1 MPFFLS
7 RLLIALTFA
16 ASILGSSWALQA
28 QDGQTQDNR
37 TQDDPGCLI
46 RDVWYTA
53 RPAETSLTGAPGD
66 PLRITV
72 RLDPETLPTGYF
84 VSTNV
89 RVISAPAPPDIL
101 PGFPEIKVTCPEP
114 GEYVLEVT
122 ISLLTRT
129 SCAGVSACPLSLRR
143 VTVHIA
149 RPTP

>member
-1 MPFFLS
+1 MPTFLP

-28 QDGQTQDNR
+28 QDGQTRDNR
-37 TQDDPGCLI
+37 AQDDPGCLI
-46 RDVWYTA
+46 RDVRYTA

-72 RLDPETLPTGYF
+72 RLEPETLPTGYF

-101 PGFPEIKVTCPEP
+101 PGFPEINVTCPES
-114 GEYVLEVT
+114 GEYILEIT
-122 ISLLTRT
+122 TTLLTRT
-129 SCAGVSACPLSLRR
+129 SCAGVSACGLPAQR
-143 VTVHIA
+143 VTVRIF
-149 RPTP
+149 